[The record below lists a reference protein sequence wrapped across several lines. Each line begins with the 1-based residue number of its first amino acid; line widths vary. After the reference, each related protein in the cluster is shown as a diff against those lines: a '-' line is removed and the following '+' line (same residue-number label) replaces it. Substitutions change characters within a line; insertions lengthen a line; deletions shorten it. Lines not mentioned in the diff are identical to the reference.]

1 MQTLSSLL
9 LMGWFLG
16 NFGLTPC
23 VFIVTQAQPPLPHP
37 LCYASPVHWTHP
49 CMLLSVLFLAKVAT
63 QATLPVI
70 WDTLQLKWRCFLKQ
84 GHTSH
89 TKTCQIVSTQK
100 SLRLRRL
107 TRKWTETIKAFQIGK
122 TEWWQ
127 VRYLM
132 RGINGEKL
140 GLKYLNV
147 GKILMIS
154 VMYRVK
160 CKLCLRSKTPGWRN
174 YKK

>member
-1 MQTLSSLL
+1 MIIYKQTLSSLL

-100 SLRLRRL
+100 STATDAEMNWNDKGIPDRED
-107 TRKWTETIKAFQIGK
+107 WMMIKPSKPGDLLIISLAPVGSGFDFQM
-122 TEWWQ
+122 Q
-127 VRYLM
+127 Y
-132 RGINGEKL
+132 
-140 GLKYLNV
+140 
-147 GKILMIS
+147 
-154 VMYRVK
+154 
-160 CKLCLRSKTPGWRN
+160 
-174 YKK
+174 